1 MDSSCKMVS
10 TVSWM
15 ARAADSGATRPGRES
30 ACSSRQPAGSFASAE
45 MPPGREARSMTRQP
59 VERTEPSGKAAGVE
73 RAHAIGLDP
82 GEIPRGTGGNRDGGI
97 QRVQLMGEQR
107 ADTPISDDQAGRA
120 LQGMLGLFHS
130 EL

>member
-1 MDSSCKMVS
+1 MQ
-10 TVSWM
+10 
-15 ARAADSGATRPGRES
+15 
-30 ACSSRQPAGSFASAE
+30 QPAAGRQLRVRGDAAGQGSQIDDQAAGGKAGQLRSAE
-45 MPPGREARSMTRQP
+45 HRRGDSVENEL
-59 VERTEPSGKAAGVE
+59 ERTEPSGKAAGVE

-120 LQGMLGLFHS
+120 LQGMLGLLHS